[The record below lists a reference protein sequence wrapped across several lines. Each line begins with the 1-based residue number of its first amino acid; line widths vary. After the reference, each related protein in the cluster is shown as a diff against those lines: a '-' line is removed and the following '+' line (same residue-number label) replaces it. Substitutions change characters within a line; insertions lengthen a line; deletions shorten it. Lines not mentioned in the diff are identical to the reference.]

1 MIIKTNILIIIKSAW
16 QSQVPASFMNK
27 INLISVTLAVKKSW
41 IIIVSAYFCLSFDV
55 NEPFYLRS
63 KGVRCRRSG
72 KRGRQES
79 LKRWTERNRNFIP
92 VTSMI
97 GQTARYRPRECQPF
111 EYRSLSRWIDRGSS
125 LLSPW
130 RIAVPTDP
138 PFREKNTAGITWLE
152 SRTGSRCG
160 FSSSFSLAAWL
171 NILYNMIK
179 FSILYLIQLSPT
191 SHRFILFN
199 YFISRIGFYI
209 NFRRIRE

>member
-1 MIIKTNILIIIKSAW
+1 
-16 QSQVPASFMNK
+16 MNET
-27 INLISVTLAVKKSW
+27 NLISVTLAAKKSW

-111 EYRSLSRWIDRGSS
+111 EYRSLSRWIDCGSS

-138 PFREKNTAGITWLE
+138 PFREKNTAEITWLE

-160 FSSSFSLAAWL
+160 FSFVFKFLARSISLNFLSCIWYNSL
-171 NILYNMIK
+171 QPHIIL
-179 FSILYLIQLSPT
+179 FYLITLY
-191 SHRFILFN
+191 HVW
-199 YFISRIGFYI
+199 FYI
-209 NFRRIRE
+209 NFIRIKE